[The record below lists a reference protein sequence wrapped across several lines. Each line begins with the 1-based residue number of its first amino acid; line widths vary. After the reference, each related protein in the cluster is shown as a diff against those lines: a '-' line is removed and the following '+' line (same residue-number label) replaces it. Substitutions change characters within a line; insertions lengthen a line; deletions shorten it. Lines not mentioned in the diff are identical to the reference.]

1 MATFG
6 LLDNLSLA
14 LRTCWP
20 FCCAPLYASIRLVV
34 LLTCL
39 QLSGAA
45 CSCAQAA
52 QRHLSVHAK
61 HAALQSTW
69 LAACLQCAEMSWK
82 RGSHAMAVAH
92 NAVWAVGGWDAS
104 SFLDSVEVFEPHM
117 NTWRTLAN
125 MHAAR
130 AYGAAAAVDGTVYA
144 MWGMKDA
151 SHNDMVEQYDPQTN
165 SWQVMTPPD
174 SILQKRAFVASC
186 VIDML

>member
-1 MATFG
+1 
-6 LLDNLSLA
+6 
-14 LRTCWP
+14 
-20 FCCAPLYASIRLVV
+20 
-34 LLTCL
+34 
-39 QLSGAA
+39 
-45 CSCAQAA
+45 
-52 QRHLSVHAK
+52 
-61 HAALQSTW
+61 
-69 LAACLQCAEMSWK
+69 
-82 RGSHAMAVAH
+82 MAVAH
-92 NAVWAVGGWDAS
+92 DAVWAVGGWDAS

-186 VIDML
+186 VIDVV